1 MAEQKTDKKTW
12 PTLTKEEKARVVAWL
27 RQSVGGE
34 QVEPELREA
43 AADELEHPTWGQG
56 GDTW

>member
-1 MAEQKTDKKTW
+1 MKKWHELSPEERKAAINGIKVCAMNMAD
-12 PTLTKEEKARVVAWL
+12 EKCKL
-27 RQSVGGE
+27 
-34 QVEPELREA
+34 LLIA